1 VHLFLIPLKRANGD
15 SQMIFVLAEHTPFA
29 AGAKRRDPT
38 GKFIKFQKISG
49 GTWPFDAWAALSS
62 GSQSAGQLQNA
73 DTHSPTCAASL
84 RKAHA
89 CNLGAPTRG

>member
-49 GTWPFDAWAALSS
+49 GTWPFDAWAALSL
-62 GSQSAGQLQNA
+62 GSERRSVAK
-73 DTHSPTCAASL
+73 
-84 RKAHA
+84 RRHA
-89 CNLGAPTRG
+89 FTDVRGEPA

>member
-38 GKFIKFQKISG
+38 GKFIKFQKNLR
-49 GTWPFDAWAALSS
+49 WDVALRRV
-62 GSQSAGQLQNA
+62 GSAFVGVAERRSVAK
-73 DTHSPTCAASL
+73 
-84 RKAHA
+84 RRHA
-89 CNLGAPTRG
+89 FTDVRGEPA